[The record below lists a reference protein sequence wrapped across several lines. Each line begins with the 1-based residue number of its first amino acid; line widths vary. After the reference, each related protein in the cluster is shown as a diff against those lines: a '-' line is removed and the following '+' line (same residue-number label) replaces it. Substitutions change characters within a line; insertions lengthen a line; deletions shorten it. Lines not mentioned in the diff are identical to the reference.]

1 MPLYGFR
8 CDACEATFD
17 LRRLFSAS
25 DDPAPCPR
33 CGSGATRKVLGTPF
47 AFARSSGA
55 ELMLAALTTAA
66 KPLPPHLRHGD
77 GCPCARCRGPQ
88 HGESPQPETGERDQR
103 WEKER

>member
-8 CDACEATFD
+8 CDTCGATFD
-17 LRRLFSAS
+17 LRRPFTASA
-25 DDPAPCPR
+25 DPAPCPR
-33 CGSGATRKVLGTPF
+33 CG
-47 AFARSSGA
+47 SGA

-88 HGESPQPETGERDQR
+88 HGESATSEAGDRDEHQEAGR
-103 WEKER
+103 